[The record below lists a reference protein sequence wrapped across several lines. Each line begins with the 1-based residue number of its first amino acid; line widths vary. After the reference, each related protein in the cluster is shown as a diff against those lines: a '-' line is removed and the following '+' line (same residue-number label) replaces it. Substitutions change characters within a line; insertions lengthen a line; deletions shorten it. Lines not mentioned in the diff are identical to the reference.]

1 MAGSYWIWEVE
12 VNSKGSTT
20 ATNISSAI
28 LKCLYHGG
36 KAPKNLHTCI
46 SGTPGMRR
54 TISPLWGR
62 EIVYL
67 LLVAR
72 PGQEAVAVVV
82 VGFVLVVFVW
92 FILRSLPRGV
102 MIRPPQQKLRDEYH
116 APQFSALTSYAKLT
130 FGCTSAHKKRD

>member
-1 MAGSYWIWEVE
+1 MSVSRRESTQKSLHLYQWDAGDEE
-12 VNSKGSTT
+12 N
-20 ATNISSAI
+20 NIS
-28 LKCLYHGG
+28 
-36 KAPKNLHTCI
+36 
-46 SGTPGMRR
+46 M
-54 TISPLWGR
+54 GR
-62 EIVYL
+62 QIVYL

-102 MIRPPQQKLRDEYH
+102 VIRPPQQKLRQKLRDEYH

>member
-1 MAGSYWIWEVE
+1 MSVSRRESTQKSSHLYQWDAGDEE
-12 VNSKGSTT
+12 N
-20 ATNISSAI
+20 NIS
-28 LKCLYHGG
+28 
-36 KAPKNLHTCI
+36 
-46 SGTPGMRR
+46 M
-54 TISPLWGR
+54 GR